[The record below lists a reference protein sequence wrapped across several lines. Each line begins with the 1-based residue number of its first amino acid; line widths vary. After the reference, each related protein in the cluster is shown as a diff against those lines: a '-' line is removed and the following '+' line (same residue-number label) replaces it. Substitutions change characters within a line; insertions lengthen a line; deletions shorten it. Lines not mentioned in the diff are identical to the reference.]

1 MDFKHVTSSPH
12 HPQGNGNREDG
23 NAQGDG
29 VPEEAGRHWQRPTL
43 LDLDAGISL
52 LKSTPINNNHNYLDI
67 VLKQK

>member
-1 MDFKHVTSSPH
+1 MIMQRD
-12 HPQGNGNREDG
+12 GNGEERI
-23 NAQGDG
+23 AQGDG
-29 VPEEAGRHWQRPTL
+29 VPEEAGCHWQRPTL